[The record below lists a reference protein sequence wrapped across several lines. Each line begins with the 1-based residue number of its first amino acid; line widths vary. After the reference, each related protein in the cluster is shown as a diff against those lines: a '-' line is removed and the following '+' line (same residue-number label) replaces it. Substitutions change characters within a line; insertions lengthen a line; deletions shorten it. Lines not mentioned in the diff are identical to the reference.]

1 MTQIKVGAN
10 GQLRMARQLETPVPH
25 LSLISS
31 LYLYGVIGGIGLFA
45 VALFCVSLITNLKR

>member
-1 MTQIKVGAN
+1 M
-10 GQLRMARQLETPVPH
+10 PH

-45 VALFCVSLITNLKR
+45 VTLFGVSLFTNLKR